1 MSEANNNAEL
11 SGRSSL
17 LCKALEATVY
27 VKKADKKQAH
37 IGLPCIESRLFEVK
51 CNDVFVVR

>member
-27 VKKADKKQAH
+27 VKADKKLAH

-51 CNDVFVVR
+51 CNDVFVAR